1 MFHVCLRKIYTLLLL
16 NRKSYRCLFDP
27 VGVWF
32 MQILCLCCTS
42 AQLFY
47 PLFKENIEIYN
58 YYCFNCFSTQ
68 CFHFPFCVFR
78 GSVIRYIHVYNCYT
92 SSDCHFYKS
101 SSLSLT
107 IVPYFCLI
115 WQSRALCIV
124 YAFNLHS
131 VFFQFFCYQILCIF
145 WLMCN
150 FYHCVLCFLP
160 APQSTFW
167 PNSLT
172 QLPLMLLLK

>member
-1 MFHVCLRKIYTLLLL
+1 MCLRKIYTLLLL

-78 GSVIRYIHVYNCYT
+78 GSVIRYIHVYNCYR
-92 SSDCHFYKS
+92 SSDCHFYKRFLFIS
-101 SSLSLT
+101 NNSALFL
-107 IVPYFCLI
+107 FNLAEK
-115 WQSRALCIV
+115 SRALCIV

-131 VFFQFFCYQILCIF
+131 IFFQFFYYQILCIF
-145 WLMCN
+145 
-150 FYHCVLCFLP
+150 
-160 APQSTFW
+160 
-167 PNSLT
+167 
-172 QLPLMLLLK
+172 